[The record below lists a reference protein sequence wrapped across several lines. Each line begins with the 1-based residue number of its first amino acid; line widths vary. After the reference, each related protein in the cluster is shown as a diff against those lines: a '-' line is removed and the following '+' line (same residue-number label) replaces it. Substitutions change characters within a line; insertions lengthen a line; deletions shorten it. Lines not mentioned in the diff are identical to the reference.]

1 MIRALFICGKNQ
13 LRSPTAEQIFAEYD
27 QVETDSAGVSNDAD
41 IVVSAEQI
49 EWADIIFV
57 MDQGRIVEPGK
68 HAELL
73 AAGGHYAKLHAMQ
86 FHHDNDRNPA
96 PTE

>member
-1 MIRALFICGKNQ
+1 MILDEATSALDTESERYIQAALERVTSNRTT
-13 LRSPTAEQIFAEYD
+13 LVIAHRLSTIEQ
-27 QVETDSAGVSNDAD
+27 
-41 IVVSAEQI
+41 
-49 EWADIIFV
+49 ADIIFV
-57 MDQGRIVEPGK
+57 MDQGRIVERGK